1 MDNCANLVK
10 FETLFNPCITMADYT
25 LFFHFGILELM
36 KRSEL
41 RHERASE
48 RIERAALM
56 TSTSCD
62 NSDCIGVP
70 SEI

>member
-1 MDNCANLVK
+1 MPMDKCANMVK

-25 LFFHFGILELM
+25 LFFHFGTLELM

-48 RIERAALM
+48 
-56 TSTSCD
+56 
-62 NSDCIGVP
+62 
-70 SEI
+70 